1 VNTATASMNM
11 LSPIRVGTH
20 VLKNRVVMASLHTRL
35 EYMDR
40 ALEREIAFY
49 RERAVGGV
57 ALIITSG
64 FSPNEEGRIE
74 EGSHILGTAEDALE
88 HQPITAAVHEHGAK
102 IVLQILHCGRYS
114 KHKLI
119 VGVSTIRSPINP
131 RVPRRMDDGDIERT
145 IGDFVRC
152 AELAK
157 LAGYDGVELMGSEGY
172 LINQFTAER
181 TNDRTDRWGGT
192 RENRCRFST
201 EIVRRIRSR
210 LGPDFMIL
218 YRISAVDLV
227 ERGRTAQDIAYEA
240 QVVEKAGADAF
251 DTGIGWHEARVPT
264 IAYQVP
270 RAAFSYAAANIKHAV
285 KIPVIASNRINTPEI
300 AEDILVRG
308 EADMV
313 ALGRPMLA
321 DPHFVLKVEQ
331 GRPADINVC
340 IACNQACLDHI
351 FTNRVATCLV
361 NPKAGREIEFDD
373 RPPARRQRVAV
384 IGSGPAGLSFS
395 CNAAARGHSVV
406 LFESDDDIGGQLNLA
421 RRIPGKGEFNELLRY
436 FRRQLQ
442 KGEVD
447 VRVRTR
453 ASAAIIAAGKFD
465 RVVVAAGI
473 EPRKP
478 AIPGIDHPMVLS
490 YIDVIL
496 GRVIPGHRVAIIGTG
511 GIGYDV
517 AEMLSHSGAHTAT
530 RETFYSEWGVDPKIV
545 TSGGLATPQEPH
557 QVRSVTMLQRS
568 KDRPGS
574 RLGPSTGWILRAR
587 LKRRGVKTLAG
598 CAYTRIDDVYPVFPE
613 EALGRDQ
620 PKVAGDSNFAARAD
634 RRAVDRRD
642 RRLRTQLDGAG
653 RPEKRTVNGAL
664 DFVRTHLGQ
673 GVQKPHV
680 ASGTERLP
688 CSGDHDHTHRI
699 VSLES
704 LHCCDKCFEL
714 RRRNGIHHIRT
725 IERDH
730 PDAIL
735 DCRE

>member
-1 VNTATASMNM
+1 MSL

-20 VLKNRVVMASLHTRL
+20 QLRNRVVMASLHTRL

-40 ALEREIAFY
+40 AQEREVAFY
-49 RERAVGGV
+49 RERAKGGV

-74 EGSHILGTAEDALE
+74 EGSHILGTEADAHE
-88 HQPITAAVHEHGAK
+88 HRPITEAVHAHGAK

-114 KHKLI
+114 KHDQI

-131 RVPRRMDDGDIERT
+131 RVPRRMDEADIERT
-145 IGDFVRC
+145 IADFVHC

-157 LAGYDGVELMGSEGY
+157 TAGYDGVELMGSEGY

-192 RENRCRFST
+192 RENRCRFSG
-201 EIVRRIRSR
+201 ELVSRIRQR

-240 QVVEKAGADAF
+240 QVVEKAGADAL

-300 AEDILVRG
+300 AEGILACG

-331 GRPADINVC
+331 GRSADINVC

-351 FTNRVATCLV
+351 FSKKVATCLV
-361 NPKAGREIEFDD
+361 NPKACREIEFDD
-373 RPPARRQRVAV
+373 RPPARKQRVAV
-384 IGSGPAGLSFS
+384 VGSGPAGLSFAV
-395 CNAAARGHSVV
+395 NAAARGHEVV
-406 LFESDDDIGGQLNLA
+406 LFEADADIGGQLNLA

-436 FRRQLQ
+436 FRRQLESH
-442 KGEVD
+442 GVE
-447 VRVRTR
+447 VRVGTR
-453 ASAAIIAAGKFD
+453 ATADVIAAGKFD

-478 AIPGIDHPMVLS
+478 EIPGIDHPKVLS
-490 YIDVIL
+490 YLDVIL
-496 GRVIPGHRVAIIGTG
+496 GRVVPGPRVAIIGTG

-517 AEMLSHSGAHTAT
+517 AEMLSHSGAHTST
-530 RETFYSEWGVDPKIV
+530 RETFYGEWGVDPKIAE
-545 TSGGLATPQEPH
+545 SGGLARPQEPH
-557 QVRSVTMLQRS
+557 PVRDLTMLQRS
-568 KDRPGS
+568 RQRPGS
-574 RLGPSTGWILRAR
+574 RLGASTGWILRAR
-587 LKRRGVKTLAG
+587 LKRRGVKLLAG
-598 CAYTRIDDVYPVFPE
+598 CHYTKIDDQGLHITVDGHE
-613 EALGRDQ
+613 Q
-620 PKVAGDSNFAARAD
+620 II
-634 RRAVDRRD
+634 AVDHVVICAGQEPAQGLAAELKKEHIAHDLIGGARFASELDALRAID
-642 RRLRTQLDGAG
+642 EGTRLAY
-653 RPEKRTVNGAL
+653 
-664 DFVRTHLGQ
+664 
-673 GVQKPHV
+673 
-680 ASGTERLP
+680 
-688 CSGDHDHTHRI
+688 RI
-699 VSLES
+699 
-704 LHCCDKCFEL
+704 
-714 RRRNGIHHIRT
+714 
-725 IERDH
+725 
-730 PDAIL
+730 
-735 DCRE
+735 